1 MSNIDSDSVVHVAGL
16 SPVRPSVA
24 LVDSDF
30 GLSHPSALKL
40 RRRVE
45 YCQWTETRHN
55 SSQIRNRREGE
66 NYLRYSQQQD
76 SYQQDQE
83 QRYVTYSYTKKWR
96 PRPIPPIFFD
106 QPAAHHNPLRD
117 PVPPME
123 VSLPS
128 GFLVFLHVLFKSIDD
143 LVGRARGFGQLVCS
157 CSRTHCQ
164 NGRVF
169 ASLLGAR

>member
-1 MSNIDSDSVVHVAGL
+1 MSPPFDTFGIDSVVHVAGL

-55 SSQIRNRREGE
+55 SSQVRNRRGGE
-66 NYLRYSQQQD
+66 NYLRYSQRQD

-96 PRPIPPIFFD
+96 PRPIPSIFFD
-106 QPAAHHNPLRD
+106 QPAAHHNPMRD
-117 PVPPME
+117 PVPPRE
-123 VSLPS
+123 
-128 GFLVFLHVLFKSIDD
+128 VFLLS
-143 LVGRARGFGQLVCS
+143 
-157 CSRTHCQ
+157 
-164 NGRVF
+164 VF
-169 ASLLGAR
+169 AVCFSRLYLFFNNFLCR